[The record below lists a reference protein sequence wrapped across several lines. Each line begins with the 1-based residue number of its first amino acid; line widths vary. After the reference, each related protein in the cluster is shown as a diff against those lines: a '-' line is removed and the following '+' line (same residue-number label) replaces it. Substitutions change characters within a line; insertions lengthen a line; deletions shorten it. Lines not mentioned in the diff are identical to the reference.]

1 MPGRIPWSVVMAYA
15 DRHGYTTDEA
25 EFLDRCLAVMDGV
38 YHEWWRAQQP
48 PPPPATRSRR

>member
-1 MPGRIPWSVVMAYA
+1 MAYA